1 MDYTTQ
7 TYLSFFSPPDSRP
20 FVQTNAF
27 FESRLQ
33 VIRPG
38 SSLRL
43 ECSATGAPAPNLKW
57 FLDDR
62 LLKAVSLLVSV
73 CLACLLAVSLRLDL
87 DILVLGLVNL
97 VFVNVLR
104 ETSWRNP
111 HIINHQTCH
120 QPLRALLRTSHGV
133 PQETIF

>member
-1 MDYTTQ
+1 MDKTT
-7 TYLSFFSPPDSRP
+7 LSLPPPDSRP

-73 CLACLLAVSLRLDL
+73 CLACLLAVSLRPGL

-97 VFVNVLR
+97 VFVSVLR
-104 ETSWRNP
+104 ETNWRNP

-120 QPLRALLRTSHGV
+120 QPLQA
-133 PQETIF
+133 

>member
-1 MDYTTQ
+1 MFCFMAKSTQLRLDQDQSGKHMDNTRLIYP
-7 TYLSFFSPPDSRP
+7 FSPPDSRP

-62 LLKAVSLLVSV
+62 LLKAVSLLVSS
-73 CLACLLAVSLRLDL
+73 LGMPAVSLLRLDF
-87 DILVLGLVNL
+87 DILALGQVIFVLANKFGP
-97 VFVNVLR
+97 FKVL
-104 ETSWRNP
+104 P
-111 HIINHQTCH
+111 MHK
-120 QPLRALLRTSHGV
+120 
-133 PQETIF
+133 

>member
-1 MDYTTQ
+1 MVKMNHQTHMAKTT
-7 TYLSFFSPPDSRP
+7 LSLPPPDSRP

-62 LLKAVSLLVSV
+62 LLKAVSLLVSS
-73 CLACLLAVSLRLDL
+73 LGMPAVSLAPPTRPRH
-87 DILVLGLVNL
+87 LGFESGEFSV
-97 VFVNVLR
+97 
-104 ETSWRNP
+104 SK
-111 HIINHQTCH
+111 
-120 QPLRALLRTSHGV
+120 
-133 PQETIF
+133 

>member
-1 MDYTTQ
+1 MDNTTLI
-7 TYLSFFSPPDSRP
+7 YSFSPSDSRP

-43 ECSATGAPAPNLKW
+43 ECSASGAPTPNLKW

-62 LLKAVSLLVSV
+62 LLKAVSLFARLACHARGFAPPTHGVSQETVSAEWVPRDLVSLWMV
-73 CLACLLAVSLRLDL
+73 FHGQDWVS
-87 DILVLGLVNL
+87 
-97 VFVNVLR
+97 
-104 ETSWRNP
+104 E
-111 HIINHQTCH
+111 
-120 QPLRALLRTSHGV
+120 
-133 PQETIF
+133 

>member
-1 MDYTTQ
+1 MKQ
-7 TYLSFFSPPDSRP
+7 TYGQDNTFSSPPDSRP

-33 VIRPG
+33 VVRPG

-62 LLKAVSLLVSV
+62 LLKAVSLLVSS
-73 CLACLLAVSLRLDL
+73 LGMPAVSLGARSSD
-87 DILVLGLVNL
+87 
-97 VFVNVLR
+97 
-104 ETSWRNP
+104 
-111 HIINHQTCH
+111 
-120 QPLRALLRTSHGV
+120 
-133 PQETIF
+133 

>member
-1 MDYTTQ
+1 MDNTTLN
-7 TYLSFFSPPDSRP
+7 YPFSPPDSRP

-87 DILVLGLVNL
+87 DILVLEAP
-97 VFVNVLR
+97 F
-104 ETSWRNP
+104 
-111 HIINHQTCH
+111 
-120 QPLRALLRTSHGV
+120 
-133 PQETIF
+133 

>member
-1 MDYTTQ
+1 MLDGQIHLTGGEDNTRASIL
-7 TYLSFFSPPDSRP
+7 LSLPPDSRP

-33 VIRPG
+33 VVRPG

-62 LLKAVSLLVSV
+62 LLKAVRV
-73 CLACLLAVSLRLDL
+73 
-87 DILVLGLVNL
+87 G
-97 VFVNVLR
+97 
-104 ETSWRNP
+104 
-111 HIINHQTCH
+111 
-120 QPLRALLRTSHGV
+120 
-133 PQETIF
+133 

>member
-1 MDYTTQ
+1 MTKSTLLGGVDNTI
-7 TYLSFFSPPDSRP
+7 LEFPIFLPSDSRP

-33 VIRPG
+33 VVRPG

-62 LLKAVSLLVSV
+62 LLKAVRV
-73 CLACLLAVSLRLDL
+73 
-87 DILVLGLVNL
+87 G
-97 VFVNVLR
+97 
-104 ETSWRNP
+104 
-111 HIINHQTCH
+111 
-120 QPLRALLRTSHGV
+120 
-133 PQETIF
+133 